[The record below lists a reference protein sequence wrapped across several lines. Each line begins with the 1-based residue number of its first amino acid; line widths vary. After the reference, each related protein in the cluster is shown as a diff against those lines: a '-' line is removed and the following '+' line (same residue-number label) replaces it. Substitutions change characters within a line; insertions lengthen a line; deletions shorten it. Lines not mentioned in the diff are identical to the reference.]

1 MNPRNPFVAAA
12 IAQERRWLD
21 EGYSLNRHTS
31 AEVLGHEALRRAA
44 SVAASYKFAPGKLH
58 FAIPNGAPLDGLPPS
73 VERGADWWSAR
84 CAVDDLLIGHGLY
97 TLEELV
103 ECFRICLD
111 TWEPV
116 QAAVRAADRLA
127 QTWQGVWDNS
137 ARIQTLA
144 AVLMSGS
151 IEKAPTPAMR
161 APVEHRFRHQQKQ
174 FASSWQEM
182 RRDFGRPA
190 VKRLSLFLDDA
201 GFGPADQT
209 GEGIVVATWM
219 YAGTDELVI
228 SPESA
233 FDILHNGVWWPP
245 SRVRL
250 VVKLIPSARYGAL
263 TCFGEAAAR
272 RAAGRCHQAVRGA
285 SRAIII

>member
-12 IAQERRWLD
+12 IAKERRWLD
-21 EGYSLNRHTS
+21 EDYSLNRHTS

-44 SVAASYKFAPGKLH
+44 SVAAFYKFAPGKLH

-73 VERGADWWSAR
+73 VEKGADWWSAR

-103 ECFRICLD
+103 ECYRICFD
-111 TWEPV
+111 TSDPV
-116 QAAVRAADRLA
+116 QAPVRAAFGLA
-127 QTWQGVWDNS
+127 QTWQGVWDNA
-137 ARIQTLA
+137 ARIQALA
-144 AVLMSGS
+144 AALMSGS

-161 APVEHRFRHQQKQ
+161 ASVEHGFRRTQQQ
-174 FASSWQEM
+174 FASSWQKM

-190 VKRLSLFLDDA
+190 VKRLSFFLDDA

-209 GEGIVVATWM
+209 GEGIMEATCM
-219 YAGTDELVI
+219 NADTDELIVI
-228 SPESA
+228 PESA

-245 SRVRL
+245 SRE
-250 VVKLIPSARYGAL
+250 SDW
-263 TCFGEAAAR
+263 
-272 RAAGRCHQAVRGA
+272 
-285 SRAIII
+285 S